1 MWIHILLDHTNVYG
15 QGSKMVANIS
25 NDGHDVVVYDAN
37 KDVANALVGN
47 KVTAVVR

>member
-1 MWIHILLDHTNVYG
+1 
-15 QGSKMVANIS
+15 MVANIS

-47 KVTAVVR
+47 KVTAVVWQFAFCFIITT